1 MLNGFFNS
9 FVTQSD
15 PYIHSQRQYNIHT
28 RHCMAVRLLL
38 HQIRLYANWLAVV
51 HMARIDTYISAY
63 VMSANA
69 NATAQDITVR
79 V

>member
-1 MLNGFFNS
+1 
-9 FVTQSD
+9 
-15 PYIHSQRQYNIHT
+15 
-28 RHCMAVRLLL
+28 MAVRLLL
-38 HQIRLYANWLAVV
+38 HQIRLYANWLAVLY
-51 HMARIDTYISAY
+51 MARIDTYTSAY